1 MFLQALSVKV
11 GIATNHDLAQ
21 VCRDLYPQWL
31 VYILWIAMEIAIMA
45 TDIAEVI
52 GSAIALKLLFGI
64 PLIGGVFITIVDVF
78 LVLALQGKSF
88 RITEFLVALLIVLI
102 AVCFAVQIGMTKP
115 PAGPL
120 FAGFIP
126 SASIFTNNKELF
138 IAIGILGATV
148 MPHNL
153 FLHSSIILTREM
165 RPDVESRKQYLRFA
179 QIDSTVSLTGALFV
193 NAAILIMAATTF
205 YLNGEYY
212 VDDISTAYQLL
223 GPLVGNQAAQVLF
236 GVSLLASGLNAT
248 LTGTFTGQ
256 IVMEGFTRWTI
267 SPVYRRFFTRLIAI
281 LPAAIAV
288 SVGGDATA
296 NKLLIESQVILS
308 FMLPFAVFPLAHV
321 TSNVLIMKDFVN
333 SMFVKILVFVLAFFL
348 LGVNILLLA
357 QS

>member
-11 GIATNHDLAQ
+11 GIATNRDLAQ
-21 VCRDLYPQWL
+21 TCRDLYPQWL
-31 VYILWIAMEIAIMA
+31 VYILWIAMEVAIMA
-45 TDIAEVI
+45 TDMAEVI

-64 PLIGGVFITIVDVF
+64 PLIAGVFITIVDVF
-78 LVLALQGKSF
+78 IVLALQGRSF
-88 RITEFLVALLIVLI
+88 RITEALVALLLLLI

-126 SASIFTNNKELF
+126 TSSIFTNNNELF

-153 FLHSSIILTREM
+153 FLHSSIVLTREM
-165 RPDVESRKQYLRFA
+165 RPDLASRKQYLQFA
-179 QIDSTVSLTGALFV
+179 QIDSTVSLSFALFV

-205 YLNGEYY
+205 YLNGEFY
-212 VDDISTAYQLL
+212 VDDISTAYQLI

-236 GVSLLASGLNAT
+236 GVALLASGLNAT
-248 LTGTFTGQ
+248 LTGTIAGQ

-267 SPVYRRFFTRLIAI
+267 SPVYRRFFCRLLAI

-288 SVGGDATA
+288 SIGGDALA

-308 FMLPFAVFPLAHV
+308 FCLPFAVFPLAHV
-321 TSNVLIMKDFVN
+321 TSSPAIMKEFVN
-333 SMFVKILVFVLAFFL
+333 STFVKIMVFAISFFL
-348 LGVNILLLA
+348 LAVNLLLLA